1 MLEGGP
7 RMFKDINLDFD
18 HALGRAEALKR
29 IIARCESAAHSGTI
43 KFIDEETHWHETGGE
58 FGLSGLGM
66 TFRGWI
72 KVDDNSVDLSLKL
85 PTAARLISGRIAR
98 IVEEEAR
105 LILQDETSPA
115 TQPIAIDA
123 PSPARKPG
131 GERDAV
137 IGVIY
142 GYGWDEVKVWAKSLI
157 ETGFTGDR
165 VLIVLDAA
173 PEFVERLREAGFTV
187 VQPGPEERLR
197 LNGGFA
203 PFLVE
208 RFQLIANYLAS
219 TDYRYVI
226 LTDVRDVVFQ
236 DNPAASLQQ
245 QLDGGGLL
253 ASSEGVRIGDE
264 WWASHMVENGFGSE
278 ALDSVRDRVSRNAGI
293 IAGSREH
300 CRRIALEI
308 VRLCTQE
315 HETGADQAAYNLIL
329 NAERW
334 KQDVKTVRHDVPWA
348 CQAGT
353 VADPR
358 QLPHLRD
365 ALLDA
370 EPVFDGA
377 FVRTPR
383 GEPYAIVH
391 QYDRVP
397 QWREAFEARY
407 R

>member
-1 MLEGGP
+1 MPEGWT
-7 RMFKDINLDFD
+7 RMFKDINLRFD

-29 IIARCESAAHSGTI
+29 IIGRIEGAAQSGTI
-43 KFIDEETHWHETGGE
+43 AILDDETDWHDAGGE
-58 FGLSGLGM
+58 FAVSGLGM
-66 TFRGWI
+66 TFRGWV
-72 KVDDNSVDLSLKL
+72 KVDDNCADVSLKL
-85 PTAARLISGRIAR
+85 PAAARMIASRIAG
-98 IVEEEAR
+98 IVEQEAQ
-105 LILQDETSPA
+105 LILQDHAREPTPPTA
-115 TQPIAIDA
+115 VDTP
-123 PSPARKPG
+123 PPARMAG

-137 IGVIY
+137 IGVIF
-142 GYGWDEVKVWAKSLI
+142 GYGWDEVKIWANSLI
-157 ETGFTGDR
+157 ESGFAGDR
-165 VLIVLDAA
+165 VLIVLGAA
-173 PEFVERLREAGFTV
+173 PEFVERLGEAGFTV
-187 VQPGPEERLR
+187 VQPGPGERLR
-197 LNGGFA
+197 VHGGFA

-208 RFQLIANYLAS
+208 RFQLIAGYLAS
-219 TDYRYVI
+219 TDYRNVI

-236 DNPAASLQQ
+236 DNPSVWLQDH
-245 QLDGGGLL
+245 LDGGGLL

-264 WWASHMVENGFGSE
+264 WWASHMVENGFGSD
-278 ALDSVRDRVSRNAGI
+278 ALDAVRDRVSRNAGI

-300 CRRIALEI
+300 CRRMCLDI

-329 NAERW
+329 NGEQW

-370 EPVFDGA
+370 EPVFDGT

-397 QWREAFEARY
+397 RWRETFEARY

>member
-1 MLEGGP
+1 
-7 RMFKDINLDFD
+7 MFNDIILSVD
-18 HALGRAEALKR
+18 HSLGQAEALR
-29 IIARCESAAHSGTI
+29 RVIARCESAARSGTV
-43 KFIDEETHWHETGGE
+43 KFHDDEARWHEAGGE
-58 FGLSGLGM
+58 FAVGGLGM
-66 TFRGWI
+66 TFRGWVT
-72 KVDDNSVDLSLKL
+72 VDDKSVNLSLKL
-85 PTAARLISGRIAR
+85 PAAARLISGRIAG
-98 IVEEEAR
+98 IVEQEAR
-105 LILQDETSPA
+105 LILRDD
-115 TQPIAIDA
+115 IDQLPLPVPVA
-123 PSPARKPG
+123 KPPPVRAAG
-131 GERDAV
+131 GDRDAV
-137 IGVIY
+137 IGVIF
-142 GYGWDEVKVWAKSLI
+142 GYGWNEVKVWANSLV
-157 ETGFTGDR
+157 ETGFSGDR
-165 VLIVLDAA
+165 VLIVLDGA
-173 PEFVERLREAGFTV
+173 PEFVARLGKAGFTV

-208 RFQLIANYLAS
+208 RFQLIANYLAA
-219 TDYRYVI
+219 TGYRNVI

-236 DNPAASLQQ
+236 DNPAAWLQAN
-245 QLDGGGLL
+245 LDGGGLL

-264 WWASHMVENGFGSE
+264 WWASHMLENAFGND
-278 ALDSVRDRVSRNAGI
+278 ALESVRDRVSRNAGI
-293 IAGSREH
+293 IAGSRDH
-300 CRRIALEI
+300 CRRICLDI

-334 KQDVKTVRHDVPWA
+334 ERDVKTVRHDVPWA

-397 QWREAFEARY
+397 RWRETFEARY